1 MLSLLFTFVCLRE
14 SRRAIVA
21 FKPVYTYVCRL
32 TTSAE
37 EEEEEDIHLHVLD
50 RK

>member
-37 EEEEEDIHLHVLD
+37 EEEDIHLHVLD